1 MNTDEECVGRGRFK
15 FLHEVKELRCL
26 GCLTDLWGLVGC
38 KPEVRR
44 DNVKLAKDKTCS
56 VHLLPDLPPE
66 KPSNLLTT
74 MNVGK
79 LPIIIIY
86 G

>member
-1 MNTDEECVGRGRFK
+1 MCRERERFK
-15 FLHEVKELRCL
+15 FLHSELRCL

-38 KPEVRR
+38 KPEVRH
-44 DNVKLAKDKTCS
+44 DSVKLAKDKTCL
-56 VHLLPDLPPE
+56 VHPLPDLPPE

-79 LPIIIIY
+79 LPMIII
-86 G
+86 

>member
-1 MNTDEECVGRGRFK
+1 MNTDEECVGRERFK
-15 FLHEVKELRCL
+15 FLQRCL
-26 GCLTDLWGLVGC
+26 VCLTDLWGLVGC
-38 KPEVRR
+38 KPEVRH
-44 DNVKLAKDKTCS
+44 DSVKLAKDKTCS

-66 KPSNLLTT
+66 KPGNLLTT